1 MQKHESLANLAA
13 LTGSWLTGI
22 IYFADEGAGGGTHDT
37 ANTVDNRYGDTAGAT
52 GGSSASGGSFTG
64 GTAGSERT
72 TGAGNATDVAAA
84 DRAIREAG
92 GGIGGEGDVDSIGA
106 GAGGGAIDAV
116 RSSDGGTNGDSPGVA
131 AEDDPGL

>member
-1 MQKHESLANLAA
+1 MHSNN
-13 LTGSWLTGI
+13 SWAG
-22 IYFADEGAGGGTHDT
+22 EGAGGGTHDT

-52 GGSSASGGSFTG
+52 GGSSASGGSAIAGGAGESSPTG
-64 GTAGSERT
+64 S
-72 TGAGNATDVAAA
+72 GNATDVAAA

-92 GGIGGEGDVDSIGA
+92 GGIGGEGDVDSVGA

-131 AEDDPGL
+131 ADDDSGL